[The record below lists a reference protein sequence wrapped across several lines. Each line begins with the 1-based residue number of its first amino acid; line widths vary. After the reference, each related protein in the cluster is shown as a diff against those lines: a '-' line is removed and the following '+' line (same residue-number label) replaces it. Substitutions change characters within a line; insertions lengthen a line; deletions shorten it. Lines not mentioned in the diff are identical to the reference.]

1 MLTAVRGRVLY
12 RDGDFTTLATLD
24 WSALAEAASMA
35 DLSP

>member
-12 RDGDFTTLATLD
+12 RDGDFTTLD